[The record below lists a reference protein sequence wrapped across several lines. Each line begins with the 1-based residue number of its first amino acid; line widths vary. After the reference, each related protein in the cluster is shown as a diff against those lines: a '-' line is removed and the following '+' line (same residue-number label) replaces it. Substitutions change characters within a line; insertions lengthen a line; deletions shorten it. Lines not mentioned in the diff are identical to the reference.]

1 MEVNSKFTE
10 KNCPYLFIYFL
21 LQETAPV
28 STACSFEMPSKGSQR
43 AKAPAAYLPLP
54 ATAMLVQASPC

>member
-10 KNCPYLFIYFL
+10 KKLPLFIYFL
-21 LQETAPV
+21 IQETAPV